1 MPTTAPSKEETKRPL
16 TPAER
21 KALIFRR
28 RKESTFWALVAMLGS
43 LKFAVILLV
52 TIAIAIGAATFV
64 ESRFDTP
71 VAQYYIYKAPW
82 FLAWLFLLC
91 INLAAAALSRW
102 PWQKKHTG
110 FVITHIGIITLLIG
124 SVVGMLWG
132 FEAYVTLRTDGPAR
146 DRLHAGESVL
156 KIQSARD
163 GGIDQ
168 MDFPVEAYLP
178 TAEEPVTFPLPE
190 TDLQLVV
197 SGYSESLRREPKLT
211 PSVDPAAPPGF
222 RLSMRSAMMGQELQL
237 PFLVTPEVN
246 ALPLFTMAQI
256 EVYTELP
263 SVESIGQP
271 KPVDFTNLKREESFR
286 ETHVVLAKHPRQ
298 PIIASDLEQAS
309 GYRFEL
315 RPDKRDKRGHQL
327 VMIAPD
333 QEEQTWPLSEVLQKA
348 TLTANGSLQVVV
360 PEYWPDFD
368 ISSGTPTSK
377 SEQPNNPAARIDLY
391 GALSNQQAPKPTLQ
405 LAPQPDEA
413 GVVYRLLRNNEV
425 VQEGSLPLGEALL
438 PGWADWSLTLS
449 EFHPQAAMTAA
460 LRESTMAVNPVGD
473 GSMPRAMRGI
483 RAHLVAPDG
492 QAGEPRWMEAGMTRS
507 LFLDARQV
515 RLWFGPHIVP
525 LDFDVKLESFAV
537 PRDEGTDNPAD
548 FISKLAFTDKATGE
562 VHRDEAHMNTPAMYP
577 GGFWRAVMGWNYK
590 FSQAGWNRNDLNEAS
605 LQVLYDPGWSLK
617 WIGSLLICVGIFML
631 FYMKGY
637 GREPVNSKEAA
648 SSSST
653 S

>member
-1 MPTTAPSKEETKRPL
+1 MSTTAPSKEESKRPL

-28 RKESTFWALVAMLGS
+28 RKESAFWAIVAMLGS

-52 TIAIAIGAATFV
+52 TIAIAISVATIV

-71 VAQYYIYKAPW
+71 VAQHYIYKAPW

-110 FVITHIGIITLLIG
+110 FVITHAGIILLLIG

-178 TAEEPVTFPLPE
+178 TEQDPATFPLPE

-197 SGYSESLRREPKLT
+197 TGYSESLRREPKLVA
-211 PSVDPAAPPGF
+211 SLDPAAPPGF
-222 RLSMRSAMMGQELQL
+222 RLWMKSNMMGQELQL

-246 ALPLFTMAQI
+246 ALPLFTMAEI
-256 EVYTELP
+256 EVYPELP
-263 SVESIGQP
+263 PVENIGQP
-271 KPVDFTNLKREESFR
+271 VPVDFANLKREDSFR
-286 ETHVVLAKHPRQ
+286 ETHVVMAKHPRQ
-298 PIIASDLEQAS
+298 PIIASDLDQVT

-315 RPDKRDKRGHQL
+315 RPNKKDKHGQQL
-327 VMIAPD
+327 VMIAPN
-333 QEEQTWPLSEVLQKA
+333 QTEQSWLLEEVLKKA
-348 TLTANGSLQVVV
+348 TLTANNSLQVVV

-368 ISSGTPTSK
+368 ISSGTPASK
-377 SEQPNNPAARIDLY
+377 SEEPNNPAVRIDLY
-391 GALSNQQAPKPTLQ
+391 GALSNQEPPKPTLQ
-405 LAPQPDEA
+405 LAPTPGEEA
-413 GVVYRLLRNNEV
+413 LTYRLLRNNEV
-425 VQEGSLPLGEALL
+425 VQEGNLPVGESLL
-438 PGWADWSLTLS
+438 PGWADWALTLS
-449 EFHPQAAMTAA
+449 EFQPHAAMTVA
-460 LRESTMAVNPVGD
+460 LRESAMAVNPSEG
-473 GSMPRAMRGI
+473 GNTPRAMRGI
-483 RAHLVAPDG
+483 RAHLIAPDG
-492 QAGEPRWMEAGMTRS
+492 RVGESQWMEAGITRS
-507 LFLDARQV
+507 LFLEAQQV

-548 FISKLAFTDKATGE
+548 FISKLAFTDKVTGE

-590 FSQAGWNRNDLNEAS
+590 FSQAGWNRNDLNESS

-637 GREPVNSKEAA
+637 GREPGNPKEAA
-648 SSSST
+648 PSSSKS
-653 S
+653 